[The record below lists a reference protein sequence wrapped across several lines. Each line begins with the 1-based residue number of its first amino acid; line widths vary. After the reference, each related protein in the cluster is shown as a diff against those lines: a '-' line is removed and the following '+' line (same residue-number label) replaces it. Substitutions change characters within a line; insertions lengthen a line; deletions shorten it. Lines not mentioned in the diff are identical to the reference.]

1 MAPFFFFIYYYYFT
15 YPYTFITIPKDGD
28 CIYIEEE
35 LPFAKGV
42 NEAQISKLSIKR
54 IRVYTQRS
62 GFVNTSGLMF
72 DLNDGT
78 SVRLT
83 PPDLSRD
90 QAVMDMIHISRFLDL
105 DKTDIHEEND
115 FFRTESMDMPVR
127 RSSKRIESVPTSPS
141 ETSDADIRLE
151 ELSLDTSSDRVL
163 ISQADILENL

>member
-1 MAPFFFFIYYYYFT
+1 
-15 YPYTFITIPKDGD
+15 
-28 CIYIEEE
+28 
-35 LPFAKGV
+35 V
-42 NEAQISKLSIKR
+42 
-54 IRVYTQRS
+54 VS
-62 GFVNTSGLMF
+62 GIDYNFCVRF